1 MRNDGNPTWFIVSVF
16 DQDGD
21 QFIAQLSI
29 QYPQENEWMP
39 YSVMLD
45 QLVNPPWAGR
55 GNGAL
60 DLSRVVKFQVLEMFF
75 DELDHQ
81 TWYDHFYLGGPL

>member
-1 MRNDGNPTWFIVSVF
+1 
-16 DQDGD
+16 
-21 QFIAQLSI
+21 
-29 QYPQENEWMP
+29 MP

-55 GNGAL
+55 GNGAF